1 MPDIVEKAKRSEMMS
16 GIRSKN
22 TRPELIVRKELF
34 AKGLRYR
41 LHLKNIP
48 GKPDIIFK
56 KYKAVIFIHGCFWHC
71 HDCHLFKWPQT
82 RQDFWHSK
90 ILSNKQRDINNR
102 VLLEKEGWRV
112 AVVWE
117 CALKG
122 KTKLDI
128 PILVKELEFWLHSS
142 NHYLEIPNNIL

>member
-22 TRPELIVRKELF
+22 TKPELIVRKELF

-82 RQDFWHSK
+82 RQDFWHNK

-102 VLLEKEGWRV
+102 ALLEKEGWRV

-122 KTKLDI
+122 KSKLDI

-142 NHYLEIPNNIL
+142 NQYIEIPNNIL